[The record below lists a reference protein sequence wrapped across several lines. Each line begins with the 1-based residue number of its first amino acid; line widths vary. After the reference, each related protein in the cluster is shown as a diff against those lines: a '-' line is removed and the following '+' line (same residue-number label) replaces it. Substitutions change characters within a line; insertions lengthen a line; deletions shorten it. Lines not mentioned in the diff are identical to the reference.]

1 MESAVAECGAKKR
14 RIHCGH
20 CGEMLSKSAYYRHR
34 SQFYDTTKRM
44 WMSGSELSLQSTRS
58 ESDDEPITWDDE
70 RVPMAMSENSS
81 DSEQLQEMLE
91 NYSSEQEID
100 SKIIRAAHSVIWHLE
115 IARTIAYS

>member
-1 MESAVAECGAKKR
+1 
-14 RIHCGH
+14 
-20 CGEMLSKSAYYRHR
+20 
-34 SQFYDTTKRM
+34 
-44 WMSGSELSLQSTRS
+44 MSGSELSLQSTRS